1 MSLHYLVRYF
11 GDGTGAKHAWSSLHG
26 RLHPDD
32 QPRSQHAR
40 VINYSQQCDL
50 ARRTT
55 LGTRRGRNYFLT
67 DLEKSS
73 TTMNNTPQTGE
84 TFEIN
89 VVRFRPRDG
98 TAFSE
103 KRALDDSTNNIC
115 ELLDLSRYELRDRS
129 RKDLDAKKD
138 IPDDFKHRI
147 RTNIMALI
155 FLLALAGLAAADVLK
170 LKAQISCPT
179 ETAPCAPI

>member
-1 MSLHYLVRYF
+1 
-11 GDGTGAKHAWSSLHG
+11 
-26 RLHPDD
+26 
-32 QPRSQHAR
+32 
-40 VINYSQQCDL
+40 
-50 ARRTT
+50 
-55 LGTRRGRNYFLT
+55 
-67 DLEKSS
+67 
-73 TTMNNTPQTGE
+73 MNNTRQTGE

-89 VVRFRPRDG
+89 VVRFRLRDG

-103 KRALDDSTNNIC
+103 KRALDIC

-170 LKAQISCPT
+170 LEAQISCPT